1 MKTIEK
7 LKSKKTIVVS
17 IMVVAVV
24 IVAYWFLKPGATSQA
39 SVVLSEKPQRGD
51 ISKTVITTGT
61 VQPVNTVSVGS
72 QVSGTIEKLY
82 VDYNSVVKQG
92 QLLAEL
98 DKTLFEASLNQAK
111 SNYAQVKSQLDYQKG
126 NFERQ
131 SQLYKVGAISKA
143 DYENAL
149 YAYTSAQAQ
158 ADASA
163 AQVQSA
169 KKNLA
174 LASIYSPI
182 DGTILSRSVSE
193 GQTVAA
199 SFSTPTIFSIAKD
212 LKQMQV
218 EASVDEAD
226 IGGITEGDKVTFT
239 VDAYPDD
246 VFTGSLQQVRLNPTT
261 TNNVVTYTT
270 IIQTSNNDLKLKP
283 GMTANITIYTKEV
296 NDALL
301 IPVKAIKFTPDS
313 TLTNYR
319 IRRAPRESK
328 PGENSVWIALN
339 GELIQKIIQTGLN
352 NNTQVE
358 VLGGLDSN
366 EAVVTGSQQIAGGSA
381 APSGQGTSQS
391 PFMPQ
396 RPGKN
401 RTKK

>member
-7 LKSKKTIVVS
+7 LKSKKTIVVL
-17 IMVVAVV
+17 IIVVVAA
-24 IVAYWFLKPGATSQA
+24 IVAYWLLKPGTASQS
-39 SVVLSEKPQRGD
+39 SVVISEKPQRGD

-163 AQVQSA
+163 AQVQTA

-296 NDALL
+296 KDALL
-301 IPVKAIKFTPDS
+301 IPAKAIKFTPDS

-319 IRRAPRESK
+319 IRRAPQETKS
-328 PGENSVWIALN
+328 GENSVWIARD
-339 GELIQKIIQTGLN
+339 GELIQKIVKTGLN

-358 VLGGLDSN
+358 VLSGLDSN
-366 EAVVTGSQQIAGGSA
+366 ETVVTGSQQVAGGGA
-381 APSGQGTSQS
+381 AATSQGNSQS

-396 RPGKN
+396 RPGNNRSKN
-401 RTKK
+401 